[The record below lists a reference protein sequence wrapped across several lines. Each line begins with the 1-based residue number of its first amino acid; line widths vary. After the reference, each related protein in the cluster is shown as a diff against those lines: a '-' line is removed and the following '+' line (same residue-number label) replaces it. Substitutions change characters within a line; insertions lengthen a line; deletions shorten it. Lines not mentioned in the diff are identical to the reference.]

1 TETETER
8 LLVEW
13 NGAKVEYP
21 APHLLPALFEA
32 QVERT
37 PEAVALAFED
47 SQLTYRE
54 LNHRANRLAHHLR
67 RLGVGPESLVGV
79 CMERSLEM
87 MVGILGVVKAGG
99 AYVPLD
105 PTYPLER
112 LAFMLEA
119 SKAPVLLTQQRLIES
134 LSAIRD
140 PRSAI
145 RNPQRQAICLDVIEE
160 TLTEESAENPERA
173 PDAEDP
179 AYVIYTSGSTGQPK

>member
-37 PEAVALAFED
+37 LESVALIFED
-47 SQLTYRE
+47 AQLTYHE
-54 LNHRANRLAHHLR
+54 LNHRANQLAAHLR

-87 MVGILGVVKAGG
+87 MVGILGVLKAGG

-105 PTYPLER
+105 PAYPPER
-112 LAFMLEA
+112 LSFMLDD
-119 SKAPVLLTQQRLIES
+119 SKVPILLTHARLKDR
-134 LSAIRD
+134 LPACDARL
-140 PRSAI
+140 
-145 RNPQRQAICLDVIEE
+145 ICLDADWPQIARR
-160 TLTEESAENPERA
+160 ESANLVNGAQPENL
-173 PDAEDP
+173 
-179 AYVIYTSGSTGQPK
+179 AYVIYTSGSTG